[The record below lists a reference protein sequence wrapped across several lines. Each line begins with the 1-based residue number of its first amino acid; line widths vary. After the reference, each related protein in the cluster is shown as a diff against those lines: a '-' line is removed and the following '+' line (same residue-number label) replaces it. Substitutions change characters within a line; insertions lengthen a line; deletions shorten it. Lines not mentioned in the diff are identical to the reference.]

1 MTEEHSILVVDDSPG
16 TLAVLERNLR
26 AAGYTIH
33 SATNV
38 DEALEILDAI
48 NVDLVITD
56 VKMPRRSG
64 LDLVRE
70 VRDNLH
76 GTEIMVITGFPDVDG
91 AVTSLKHG
99 ATDYLTKPFTDQE
112 LEAAVERALSKLA
125 LRRGTAETRTAPL
138 HGLLGESAGM
148 RRVHAQIRRAAQTNA
163 TVLVSGESG
172 TGKELVARAI
182 HYESSRAAAPF
193 VPVNCGAIPQDLFES
208 ELFGHVKGSFTGA
221 NETRAGFFLTADGGT
236 IFLDESAETNPA
248 TQVKLLRVLQDK
260 QVAMVGS
267 SKPRT
272 VDVRIVAATNKN
284 LQQLAASGSFR
295 EDLYFRINVIPIELP
310 PLRERGPDV
319 LALTRHF
326 AAKYADEVGRGPL
339 AFSDRVLELFQT
351 YAWPGNVRELEN
363 VVQRLVVMAD
373 GPEVDAAD
381 LPVLM
386 RSSFGS
392 AEAELNRSLVQ
403 VEASHIRKVLA
414 SVSGNKSKAAQILGI
429 DRKTL
434 RAKLRQHALPDD

>member
-1 MTEEHSILVVDDSPG
+1 
-16 TLAVLERNLR
+16 
-26 AAGYTIH
+26 
-33 SATNV
+33 
-38 DEALEILDAI
+38 
-48 NVDLVITD
+48 
-56 VKMPRRSG
+56 
-64 LDLVRE
+64 
-70 VRDNLH
+70 
-76 GTEIMVITGFPDVDG
+76 
-91 AVTSLKHG
+91 
-99 ATDYLTKPFTDQE
+99 
-112 LEAAVERALSKLA
+112 
-125 LRRGTAETRTAPL
+125 
-138 HGLLGESAGM
+138 M

-236 IFLDESAETNPA
+236 IFLDEIAETNPA